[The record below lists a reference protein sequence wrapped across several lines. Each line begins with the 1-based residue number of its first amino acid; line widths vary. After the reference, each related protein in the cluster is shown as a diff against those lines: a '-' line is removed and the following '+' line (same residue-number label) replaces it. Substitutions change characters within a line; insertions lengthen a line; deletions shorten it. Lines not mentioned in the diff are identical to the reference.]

1 MGIMVSKKDD
11 VTDELSRRINA
22 DLREK
27 MNATSKQV
35 GDKDDPDYV
44 EDSDYVRDLKKTSK
58 YSWIWI
64 LVGIVVV
71 AVLVV
76 VGITLGGQH

>member
-27 MNATSKQV
+27 MNTTSKQV
-35 GDKDDPDYV
+35 SDKDDPDYV
-44 EDSDYVRDLKKTSK
+44 EDSDYVRDLKKTGK

-71 AVLVV
+71 AVLVAL
-76 VGITLGGQH
+76 GITLGGQH

>member
-1 MGIMVSKKDD
+1 MGIMVSKNDD

-27 MNATSKQV
+27 MESTSKQV

-44 EDSDYVRDLKKTSK
+44 EDSDYVRDLKKTGK
-58 YSWIWI
+58 YSWLWI
-64 LVGIVVV
+64 LGVIIVVIVIAIVGIS
-71 AVLVV
+71 
-76 VGITLGGQH
+76 LGGQH